1 MDYGMTEGAKE
12 MKFDP
17 IKLEL
22 YRNILN
28 SIAEEMGVA
37 LCRSALSTN
46 IKERRDFSCA
56 IFNRHGKMIAQAAH
70 IPVHLGSMPLS
81 VLSVIEGLGMSKGD
95 MVILNDPFRGG
106 THLPDITLVAPVFI
120 EEETP
125 IFFVANRAHH
135 ADVGGITPGSMPLS
149 THIIQEGIRIPP
161 IKIVGND
168 EIRGD
173 VFGLLLSNVRTPE
186 ERRGDLESQISTNRI
201 GKQRL
206 IETSEKY
213 GITEVSDYMN
223 QLQEYSARVMRQILC
238 HLPDGSYT
246 FSDFLDD
253 DGIDNHPI
261 ELCVKITIDGTEAII
276 DFTGSA
282 DQVKGSM
289 NATYAITVSAVFY
302 VFQCLACGDIPSNS
316 GCLDPIEII
325 APAGSIVNAQFPA
338 AVAGGNVETSQRI
351 VDVLLGA
358 LAKACP
364 DRIPAASSGTMNNLT
379 IGNQNYTYYET
390 IGGGMGANPNRDGIS
405 AIQTHMTNTLNTPI
419 ESIETSYPLQVEK
432 YRIRSNSGGAG
443 RFRGGDGIVRSFRL
457 LLPAQVTILSE
468 RRKFAPYGLD
478 GGESGE
484 TGRNT
489 LKRNNQDIE
498 LDGKVSFTGDNEDV
512 IEIRTLGGGG
522 FDALK

>member
-1 MDYGMTEGAKE
+1 MR
-12 MKFDP
+12 FDP
-17 IKLEL
+17 IKIEL

-81 VLSVIEGLGMSKGD
+81 VLAAIEKIEMSKGD
-95 MVILNDPFRGG
+95 MIILNDPFRGG

-120 EEETP
+120 ETETP

-161 IKIVGND
+161 IKIVEND

-173 VFGLLLSNVRTPE
+173 VFDLLLSNVRTPE
-186 ERRGDLESQISTNRI
+186 ERCGDLESQISTNRI

-213 GITEVSDYMN
+213 GITEVSDYMD
-223 QLQEYSARVMRQILC
+223 QLQEYSARIMRQSLR
-238 HLPDGSYT
+238 HLPDGSYS

-261 ELCVKITIDGTEAII
+261 ELRVKITIDGTEAII

-282 DQVKGSM
+282 NQVKGSM

-302 VFQCLACGDIPSNS
+302 VFQCLTNINIPSNS

-325 APAGSIVNAQFPA
+325 APVGSIVNAQFPA

-358 LAKACP
+358 LAQACP

-390 IGGGMGANPNRDGIS
+390 IGGGMGANPNQDGIS

-419 ESIETSYPLQVEK
+419 ESIETSYPLQIEK
-432 YRIRSNSGGAG
+432 YKIRSQSGGSG
-443 RFRGGDGIVRSFRL
+443 RFRGGDGIIRTYRL
-457 LLPAQVTILSE
+457 LSPAQVTILSE
-468 RRKFAPYGLD
+468 RRKFAPYGLN
-478 GGESGE
+478 GGESGK
-484 TGRNT
+484 TGHNT
-489 LKRNNQDIE
+489 LKRNNQNIKLE
-498 LDGKVSFTGDNEDV
+498 GKVSFSGDNEDI
-512 IEIRTLGGGG
+512 IEIKTPGGGG
-522 FDALK
+522 FGTLK

>member
-1 MDYGMTEGAKE
+1 MR
-12 MKFDP
+12 FDP

-81 VLSVIEGLGMSKGD
+81 VLAAIEKIEMSKGD
-95 MVILNDPFRGG
+95 MIILNDPFRGG

-120 EEETP
+120 ETETP

-149 THIIQEGIRIPP
+149 THVIQEGIRIPP
-161 IKIVGND
+161 IKIVEND

-173 VFGLLLSNVRTPE
+173 VFDLLLSNVRTPE
-186 ERRGDLESQISTNRI
+186 ERCGDLESQISTNRI

-213 GITEVSDYMN
+213 GITEVSDYMD
-223 QLQEYSARVMRQILC
+223 QLQEYSARIMRQSLR
-238 HLPDGSYT
+238 HLPDGSYS

-261 ELCVKITIDGTEAII
+261 ELRVKITIDGTEAII

-282 DQVKGSM
+282 NQVKGSM

-302 VFQCLACGDIPSNS
+302 VFQCLANINIPSNS

-325 APAGSIVNAQFPA
+325 APVGSIVNAQFPA

-351 VDVLLGA
+351 VDILLGA
-358 LAKACP
+358 LAQACP

-390 IGGGMGANPNRDGIS
+390 IGGGMGANPNQDGIS

-419 ESIETSYPLQVEK
+419 ESIETSYPLQIEK
-432 YRIRSNSGGAG
+432 YKIRSQSGGSG
-443 RFRGGDGIVRSFRL
+443 RFRGGDGIIRTYRL
-457 LLPAQVTILSE
+457 LSPAQVTILSE
-468 RRKFAPYGLD
+468 RRKFAPYGLN
-478 GGESGE
+478 GGESGK
-484 TGRNT
+484 TGHNT
-489 LKRNNQDIE
+489 LKRNNQNIKLE
-498 LDGKVSFTGDNEDV
+498 GKVSFSGDNEDI
-512 IEIRTLGGGG
+512 IEIKTPGGGG
-522 FDALK
+522 FGTLK

>member
-1 MDYGMTEGAKE
+1 MR
-12 MKFDP
+12 FDP
-17 IKLEL
+17 IKIEL

-81 VLSVIEGLGMSKGD
+81 VLAAIEKIEMSKGD
-95 MVILNDPFRGG
+95 MIILNDPFRGG

-120 EEETP
+120 ETETP

-149 THIIQEGIRIPP
+149 THVIQEGIRIPP
-161 IKIVGND
+161 IKIVEND

-173 VFGLLLSNVRTPE
+173 VFDLLLSNVRTPE
-186 ERRGDLESQISTNRI
+186 ERCGDLESQISTNRI

-213 GITEVSDYMN
+213 GITEVSDYMD
-223 QLQEYSARVMRQILC
+223 QLQEYSARIMRQSLR
-238 HLPDGSYT
+238 HLPDGSYS

-261 ELCVKITIDGTEAII
+261 ELRVKITIDGTEAII

-282 DQVKGSM
+282 NQVKGSM

-302 VFQCLACGDIPSNS
+302 VFQCLANIKS
-316 GCLDPIEII
+316 LQI
-325 APAGSIVNAQFPA
+325 
-338 AVAGGNVETSQRI
+338 R
-351 VDVLLGA
+351 DVLTQLKS
-358 LAKACP
+358 L
-364 DRIPAASSGTMNNLT
+364 
-379 IGNQNYTYYET
+379 
-390 IGGGMGANPNRDGIS
+390 
-405 AIQTHMTNTLNTPI
+405 
-419 ESIETSYPLQVEK
+419 PL
-432 YRIRSNSGGAG
+432 
-443 RFRGGDGIVRSFRL
+443 
-457 LLPAQVTILSE
+457 
-468 RRKFAPYGLD
+468 
-478 GGESGE
+478 
-484 TGRNT
+484 
-489 LKRNNQDIE
+489 
-498 LDGKVSFTGDNEDV
+498 
-512 IEIRTLGGGG
+512 
-522 FDALK
+522 

>member
-1 MDYGMTEGAKE
+1 
-12 MKFDP
+12 
-17 IKLEL
+17 
-22 YRNILN
+22 
-28 SIAEEMGVA
+28 
-37 LCRSALSTN
+37 
-46 IKERRDFSCA
+46 
-56 IFNRHGKMIAQAAH
+56 
-70 IPVHLGSMPLS
+70 
-81 VLSVIEGLGMSKGD
+81 
-95 MVILNDPFRGG
+95 
-106 THLPDITLVAPVFI
+106 
-120 EEETP
+120 
-125 IFFVANRAHH
+125 
-135 ADVGGITPGSMPLS
+135 
-149 THIIQEGIRIPP
+149 
-161 IKIVGND
+161 
-168 EIRGD
+168 
-173 VFGLLLSNVRTPE
+173 
-186 ERRGDLESQISTNRI
+186 
-201 GKQRL
+201 
-206 IETSEKY
+206 
-213 GITEVSDYMN
+213 
-223 QLQEYSARVMRQILC
+223 MRQILC

-512 IEIRTLGGGG
+512 IEIRTPGGGG
-522 FDALK
+522 FGALK